1 MGIFELAAELGKALK
16 QDEKLIALEAA
27 RKAYEEDKT
36 VQRLVIEYNV
46 QQKAMEKATQNA
58 EIDTHLIDMIQN
70 RINEL
75 YTQITTSD
83 AYVALEKAQE
93 EVNALMNAV
102 NTTISFQITGE
113 VPSSCTHDC
122 STCGGCH

>member
-16 QDEKLIALEAA
+16 QDEKLIALDAA

-75 YTQITTSD
+75 YTQITTSE

-93 EVNALMNAV
+93 DVNALMNAV
-102 NTTISFQITGE
+102 NSTISFHITGQL
-113 VPSSCTHDC
+113 PSSCTHDC
-122 STCGGCH
+122 SSCGGCH

>member
-1 MGIFELAAELGKALK
+1 MGIFEIAAELGKALK

-36 VQRLVIEYNV
+36 VQRLVVEYNV

-58 EIDTHLIDMIQN
+58 EIDTHLIELIQN

-75 YTQITTSD
+75 YTQITTSE

-93 EVNALMNAV
+93 DVNALMNAV
-102 NTTISFQITGE
+102 NTTISFHITGE
-113 VPSSCTHDC
+113 MPSSCTHDC

>member
-16 QDEKLIALEAA
+16 QDEKLIGLESA
-27 RKAYEEDKT
+27 RRAYEEDKN
-36 VQRLVIEYNV
+36 VQRMVIEYGV
-46 QQKAMEKATQNA
+46 QQKAMEKAAGA
-58 EIDTHLIDMIQN
+58 ENIDTHLIDMIQN

-75 YTQITTSD
+75 YEQIVKSE
-83 AYVALEKAQE
+83 AYVAMEKAQE

-102 NTTISFQITGE
+102 NTTITFHITGE
-113 VPSSCTHDC
+113 KPSACTHDC